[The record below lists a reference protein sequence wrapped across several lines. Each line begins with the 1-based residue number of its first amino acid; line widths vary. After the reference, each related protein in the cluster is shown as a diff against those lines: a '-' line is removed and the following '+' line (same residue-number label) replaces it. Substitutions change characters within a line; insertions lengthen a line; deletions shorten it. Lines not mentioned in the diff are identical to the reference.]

1 MGGSYDAANGRFSPF
16 KFKPGKPPQGPR
28 EVAVDVGTAK
38 DEHYAIGDSV
48 VVSTLGKKHTYK
60 LSGTVSFGSVDS
72 LGFASIAAWDVET
85 AQSLFNREGR
95 FDSISVAAKDGTTPA
110 QLVKAI
116 DPLIPAT
123 LQVKDAQA
131 QAASDADEL
140 NDSLSIIRNVL
151 LGFGA
156 IALLVGAFVIFNT
169 ISITVA
175 QRTREFATLRTL
187 GASRKQVKR
196 EVRIEGVVIGLVASL
211 VGLVLGIGLAKGLV
225 ALFTVLGFELP
236 DASTV
241 IKARTVWVS
250 ILLGTGITLL
260 ASILPARR
268 ATRIPP
274 IAAVREGAV
283 LPAPGSRP
291 TRPRPGWECSSAPC
305 WRSPWPSSAAWPGFS
320 RRCWWPAGCSRSSWP
335 SPCFCPGWWSRW
347 PEWWAGP
354 RAAGEESR
362 ASWPRRTRFA
372 TRAARRPPP
381 PRS

>member
-1 MGGSYDAANGRFSPF
+1 MAPAEAHAADIIGTDGKAVTRESVGGSYDAANGRFSPF
-16 KFKPGKPPQGPR
+16 KFKEGNPPQGPR

-38 DEHYAIGDSV
+38 NEHYAIGDSV

-72 LGFASIAAWDVET
+72 LGFASIAAWDVAT
-85 AQSLFNREGR
+85 AQSLSTVR
-95 FDSISVAAKDGTTPA
+95 VASTRSRSPAKDGTTPA
-110 QLVKAI
+110 QLVRAI

-140 NDSLSIIRNVL
+140 NDSLAIIRNVL

-196 EVRIEGVVIGLVASL
+196 EVRVEGFVIGLVASL

-225 ALFTVLGFELP
+225 ALFTLLGFELP
-236 DASTV
+236 EASTV
-241 IKARTVWVS
+241 IKSRTVWVS
-250 ILLGTGITLL
+250 ILLGTGITLI

-274 IAAVREGAV
+274 IAAVREGRCCP
-283 LPAPGSRP
+283 LPGSRH
-291 TRPRPGWECSSAPC
+291 TRPRPGWEYSSAPC
-305 WRSPWPSSAAWPGFS
+305 SRSPWPFSAGWPGS
-320 RRCWWPAGCSRSSWP
+320 SWRSWWPAGCSGASWP
-335 SPCFCPGWWSRW
+335 SPCFCP
-347 PEWWAGP
+347 A
-354 RAAGEESR
+354 
-362 ASWPRRTRFA
+362 
-372 TRAARRPPP
+372 
-381 PRS
+381 